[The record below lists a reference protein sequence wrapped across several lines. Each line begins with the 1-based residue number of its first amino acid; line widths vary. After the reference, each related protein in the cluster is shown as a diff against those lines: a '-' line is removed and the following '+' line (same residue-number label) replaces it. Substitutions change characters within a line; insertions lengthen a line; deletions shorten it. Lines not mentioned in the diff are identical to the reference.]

1 MERREFTV
9 LSALALLGGATIT
22 VSGCGGGGGNPM
34 SGPTTGDGSVSGAIS
49 ANHGHAAMITA
60 AELTSGGGMNLDIR
74 GTADHTHTVALT
86 GSQVVQIRGG
96 SSVAKQSTDTGGHSH
111 MVTFDK
117 GAPGSTGPGY

>member
-22 VSGCGGGGGNPM
+22 VSGCGGGGNPM
-34 SGPTTGDGSVSGAIS
+34 SGPTTGDGSVGGTIS
-49 ANHGHAAMITA
+49 ANHGHVATISA
-60 AELTSGGGMNLDIR
+60 AELTGGGGLNLDIR

-86 GSQVVQIRGG
+86 GSQVVDIRGG
-96 SSVAKQSTDTGGHSH
+96 ATVAKQSTDTAGHDH

-117 GAPGSTGPGY
+117 GSGTPGSGPGY